1 VNVWAAIRRML
12 VFRRPHADDP
22 RWLRV
27 ITFLFVGPLLRRV
40 SRLWAWILLTTVLA
54 IGLGFLPL
62 FGVLGF
68 ELAVA
73 TALFAAVLG
82 VDVGARL
89 ARELQTMPAPG
100 LTRAAWPGRT
110 VARGTAAAAGLAAA
124 VMLIPAVISAVRGL
138 WLPTC
143 DWGFG
148 IASYAA
154 LPLATAALAGAA
166 GHLIGV
172 LAGPRRV
179 VAPLCGVLVLLAIA
193 AAALWR
199 FYAAPAVFT
208 YNAILGY
215 FPGNLYDEHVSLGAA
230 LAWSRLEQALWV
242 VALGG
247 LAAAL
252 VDVPAYRA
260 RRGRARRPAPR
271 RPGPVLTA
279 IAAAAAALA
288 LRWNGGALGYAIDG
302 EDIEDA
308 LGGRVET
315 PHFVIHYA
323 RTTAIEAEIALIA
336 ADHELRLA
344 QVSSQ
349 IGVWPARKIRSFY
362 FADREQKARLMGA
375 RDVEMAKPWRG
386 EIYLDHRSYPH
397 SSLRHEIAHAVAAEF
412 GDPLFGVAA
421 RTVLGVPV
429 MISPGLVEG
438 LAVALDWPAG
448 FDRPNPHESVRALQE
463 LGAVPSLRGL
473 FGLSF
478 FTVSSAKGY
487 TTAGSFLRFLLDR
500 HGPARLR
507 EVYRTGGDF
516 ERVYGVSRGQLEAE
530 WRAMIATIVLPP
542 PAIES
547 LKERFRSGSVF
558 ARPCP
563 HAIAARRE
571 LAVRALTEGDR
582 ARAIALL
589 RRVCKDAPEEPRY
602 RLELGS
608 YLFSSDDPDHRAEAE
623 QIWTAITA
631 ADKAEVTSSVR
642 GLAYERLARAVGAR
656 DLELARRLVA
666 EAAALPIDPNERRT
680 IDGMAFALAHR
691 GPAAEALRGYFF
703 PPSPRAAAASPGS
716 PTPPTP
722 MTPAA
727 GSAAAGSAS
736 SPSTPPAGT
745 PPVPTPPA
753 PLTPPPP
760 PATPAP
766 ETRAA
771 AGSARAAPSAREYA
785 AAAVAAEP
793 ELGFARYLLGIQRAL
808 AGEWAAAAASLGL
821 ALGRELPGPAFARN
835 AARLLAIAA
844 YRAGDRHALGLAIAT
859 LSTMSSGDRALASD
873 WLARITFD
881 DTGRLP

>member
-27 ITFLFVGPLLRRV
+27 VTFPLLGPLLRRV
-40 SRLWAWILLTTVLA
+40 SRLWAWILITTAFA

-73 TALFAAVLG
+73 TALLAAILG

-100 LTRAAWPGRT
+100 VTRAAWPGRT
-110 VARGTAAAAGLAAA
+110 VAGGAAAAAALAAA
-124 VMLIPAVISAVRGL
+124 VMLIPAVISAARGL

-143 DWGFG
+143 DWSFG
-148 IASYAA
+148 LASYAA
-154 LPLATAALAGAA
+154 LPLATAALAGAT
-166 GHLIGV
+166 GHLMGV

-179 VAPLCGVLVLLAIA
+179 VAPLCAQLVVMGVA

-215 FPGNLYDEHVSLGAA
+215 FPGNLYDEHVTLGAP

-260 RRGRARRPAPR
+260 RARRARRPAPR
-271 RPGPVLTA
+271 RTGPVLAA
-279 IAAAAAALA
+279 IAAAACALA
-288 LRWNGGALGYAIDG
+288 LRWNGGALGYAVDA

-308 LGGRVET
+308 LGGRLET

-344 QVSSQ
+344 QVATQ

-397 SSLRHEIAHAVAAEF
+397 GSLRHEIAHAVAAEF

-448 FDRPNPHESVRALQE
+448 YDRPNPHESVRALQE
-463 LGAVPSLRGL
+463 LGAVPRLREL

-478 FTVSSAKGY
+478 FTVSSAKSY

-507 EVYRTGGDF
+507 ELYRTGGDF
-516 ERVYGVSRGQLEAE
+516 EKVYGVSRGQLEAE
-530 WRAMIATIVLPP
+530 WRAVIATIVLPA
-542 PAIES
+542 PAVES
-547 LKERFRSGSVF
+547 SKERFRSGSVF

-571 LAVRALTEGDR
+571 RAVRALAEGDR
-582 ARAIALL
+582 AGAIALL

-608 YLFSSDDPDHRAEAE
+608 YLSASDEPAHRAEAE
-623 QIWTAITA
+623 QIWTAISG
-631 ADKAEVTSSVR
+631 AESGEITSSVR

-656 DLELARRLVA
+656 DLALARQLVA
-666 EAAALPIDPNERRT
+666 AAVALPIDPNERRT

-703 PPSPRAAAASPGS
+703 PAATAAT
-716 PTPPTP
+716 PTRG
-722 MTPAA
+722 AA
-727 GSAAAGSAS
+727 GAATAALSAIDQ
-736 SPSTPPAGT
+736 
-745 PPVPTPPA
+745 
-753 PLTPPPP
+753 
-760 PATPAP
+760 
-766 ETRAA
+766 
-771 AGSARAAPSAREYA
+771 A

-793 ELGFARYLLGIQRAL
+793 ELGFARYLLGLQRAI
-808 AGEWAAAAASLGL
+808 AGEWAAAAAALEL
-821 ALGRELPGPAFARN
+821 ALGRELPGPAFVRN
-835 AARLLAIAA
+835 GARLLAVAA
-844 YRAGDRHALGLAIAT
+844 YRAGDRNALGVAIAA
-859 LSTMSSGDRALASD
+859 LSTMSSGERALASD